1 MITTDQVLV
10 GRDALLAAAD
20 HHPYARHAL
29 WQDHEAR
36 GWRRD
41 GAVGWL
47 LPPGQGPAGA
57 ALGAAG
63 PALEVFAGLVGD
75 GTLHAGQWL
84 HLPRTA
90 PEEVAGRLTVARL
103 DEWDFL
109 WTTTPPPPQ
118 PAEERVVRLTEA
130 DHPALAALIE
140 ESFPTTTSR
149 PGDPRVVDWYGIR
162 DGDRLVACGA
172 DRSRGGIGFLAG
184 LTVATDRRGRGLGA
198 ALTAGMTRAL
208 FARYDHV
215 ALGVFTDNPGA
226 IRLYRRLGYTG
237 TEPRTSVHLGRGKG
251 GAPC

>member
-1 MITTDQVLV
+1 MITADQVLA
-10 GRDALLAAAD
+10 GRDTLLAATG

-29 WQDHEAR
+29 WRGHDAH

-47 LPPGQGPAGA
+47 LPPDQGPAGG

-63 PALEVFAGLVGD
+63 AALDLFAGLVAD

-84 HLPRTA
+84 HLPRVS
-90 PEEVAGRLTVARL
+90 PEEVAGRLTVARV

-109 WTTTPPPPQ
+109 WTTTPPPRQ
-118 PAEERVVRLTEA
+118 PEEERMVRLTEA
-130 DHPALAALIE
+130 DHPALEALIE
-140 ESFPTTTSR
+140 ASYPSTTSR
-149 PGDPRVVDWYGIR
+149 PGDRRIVDWYGIR

-172 DRSRGGIGFLAG
+172 DRSRGDIGFLAG

-215 ALGVFTDNPGA
+215 ALGVFTDNLGA
-226 IRLYRRLGYTG
+226 IRLYRRLGFTG
-237 TEPRTSVHLGRGKG
+237 TEPRTSVNLG
-251 GAPC
+251 

>member
-1 MITTDQVLV
+1 MITADQVLM
-10 GRDALLAAAD
+10 GRDALLAAAG

-29 WQDHEAR
+29 WRGHEAR

-47 LPPGQGPAGA
+47 LPPEHGPAGGG

-63 PALEVFAGLVGD
+63 PAMDVFAGLVAD
-75 GTLHAGQWL
+75 GTLRPGQWL
-84 HLPRTA
+84 HLPRTS
-90 PEEVAGRLTVARL
+90 PEELAGRLTAAQL

-109 WTTTPPPPQ
+109 WTTTPPPRQ
-118 PAEERVVRLTEA
+118 AEEERVVRLTEA

-162 DGDRLVACGA
+162 DGGRLIACGA
-172 DRSRGGIGFLAG
+172 DRSRGDIGFLAG
-184 LTVATDRRGRGLGA
+184 LTVAPDRRGRGLGA
-198 ALTAGMTRAL
+198 ALTAAMARAL

-215 ALGVFTDNPGA
+215 ALGVYTANVAA
-226 IRLYRRLGYTG
+226 IRLYRRLGFTG
-237 TEPRTSVHLGRGKG
+237 TEPRTSVRLG
-251 GAPC
+251 

>member
-1 MITTDQVLV
+1 MITADQALT
-10 GRDALLAAAD
+10 GRDALLAATG

-29 WQDHEAR
+29 WRDREAR

-41 GAVGWL
+41 GTVGWL
-47 LPPGQGPAGA
+47 LPPEQGPAGG
-57 ALGAAG
+57 ALGAPG
-63 PALEVFAGLVGD
+63 PALDVFAGLVAD
-75 GTLHAGQWL
+75 GVLRPGQWL
-84 HLPRTA
+84 HLPRADRDEVTA
-90 PEEVAGRLTVARL
+90 RLTVARL

-109 WTTTPPPPQ
+109 WTTAAPPRQ
-118 PAEERVVRLTEA
+118 PEEERVVRLTEA

-149 PGDPRVVDWYGIR
+149 PGDPRIVDWYGIR

-172 DRSRGGIGFLAG
+172 DRSRGDVGFLAG

-208 FARYDHV
+208 AARYGLV
-215 ALGVFTDNPGA
+215 ALGVYTDNVGA

-237 TEPRTSVHLGRGKG
+237 TEPRSSVHLG
-251 GAPC
+251 

>member
-1 MITTDQVLV
+1 MITADQVLV
-10 GRDALLAAAD
+10 GRDALLAATG

-29 WQDHEAR
+29 WRDHQPR

-47 LPPGQGPAGA
+47 LPPEQGPAGG
-57 ALGAAG
+57 ALGPAA
-63 PALEVFAGLVGD
+63 PAVDVFAGLVAD
-75 GTLHAGQWL
+75 GVLRPGQWL
-84 HLPRTA
+84 HLPRTTA
-90 PEEVAGRLTVARL
+90 EELAGRLAIARL

-118 PAEERVVRLTEA
+118 PEEERVVRLTEA

-149 PGDPRVVDWYGIR
+149 PGDPRIVDWYGIR

-172 DRSRGGIGFLAG
+172 DRSRGDIGFLAG

-208 FARYDHV
+208 AARFDHV
-215 ALGVFTDNPGA
+215 ALGVYTDNVGA

-237 TEPRTSVHLGRGKG
+237 GVARSSVHLG
-251 GAPC
+251 

>member
-1 MITTDQVLV
+1 MITADPALT
-10 GRDALLAAAD
+10 GREALLAATG

-29 WQDHEAR
+29 WRDQEAR

-47 LPPGQGPAGA
+47 LPPGQGPAGG

-63 PALEVFAGLVGD
+63 PALAVFAGLRAD
-75 GTLHAGQWL
+75 GTLRAGQSV

-90 PEEVAGRLTVARL
+90 PAEVAAHLPVARL

-109 WTTTPPPPQ
+109 WTAAPPPPQ
-118 PAEERVVRLTEA
+118 PAQERVVRLTEA
-130 DHPALAALIE
+130 DHPALAALVE
-140 ESFPTTTSR
+140 EAFPSSTSR

-172 DRSRGGIGFLAG
+172 DRSRGDIGFVAG
-184 LTVATDRRGRGLGA
+184 LTVAPGHRGRGLGA
-198 ALTAGMTRAL
+198 ALTAGMAAAL

-215 ALGVFTDNPGA
+215 ALGVYTANVGA
-226 IRLYRRLGYTG
+226 IRLYRRLGFSG
-237 TEPRTSVHLGRGKG
+237 TEPRTSVHLG
-251 GAPC
+251 